1 MAPVDN
7 NGITARKAREQA
19 ILQFRAEVNEEV
31 DFLKGFPIMDDL
43 ARDEAKKARDKC
55 QKELRAE
62 MRAHK
67 GPTLTSDED
76 RETERKRKDS
86 LRIQFNRASARR
98 SKIRRAAKQL
108 FQAWAHPI
116 LVNKAKDA
124 DSELVELDLEQLDL
138 KDSIELAMEKLKKLR
153 ENHANK
159 TGNGGTG
166 SRPGTSAF
174 TMGAL

>member
-1 MAPVDN
+1 MAPVNN
-7 NGITARKAREQA
+7 NGIVARKARKQE
-19 ILQFRAEVNEEV
+19 IRQFKAEVNEEV
-31 DFLKGFPIMDDL
+31 AFLKGFPVEDDL
-43 ARDEAKKARDKC
+43 ARDEAKKARDKR
-55 QKELRAE
+55 QKDLRAE

-76 RETERKRKDS
+76 IETERIRKDI

-108 FQAWAHPI
+108 FQAWANPI

-124 DSELVELDLEQLDL
+124 DTELVELDLEQLEL
-138 KDSIELAMEKLKKLR
+138 KDSIKLAMENLKKIR
-153 ENHANK
+153 ENHATT

-174 TMGAL
+174 TRGAQ

>member
-1 MAPVDN
+1 MAPVAN

-19 ILQFRAEVNEEV
+19 VLQFRAEVNAEV

-43 ARDEAKKARDKC
+43 ARNEAKKARDKR

-62 MRAHK
+62 MRAYK
-67 GPTLTSDED
+67 GPILFSDEA
-76 RETERKRKDS
+76 REAERKRKDN

-98 SKIRRAAKQL
+98 SKIRREAEQHY
-108 FQAWAHPI
+108 QAWAHPI

-124 DSELVELDLEQLDL
+124 DSELVELDLQQLDL
-138 KDSIELAMEKLKKLR
+138 KDTIALAMEKMRKLR

-159 TGNGGTG
+159 TRNGGTG
-166 SRPGTSAF
+166 SGSGTSAF
-174 TMGAL
+174 TMGTL